1 MGSQLEPGYR
11 FPAQAQ
17 EEQPGKEYLMHP
29 LPQSFNPNYKPS
41 SKLQGKVALI
51 TGGDSGIGRA
61 VSYYFTLEGATVAF
75 TYVKGQED
83 EDKDQTLK
91 MLYGIKAQGAKDPIA
106 LPTDVGSEENCKQVV
121 DQVLSEYG
129 QIDILVNNAAEQY
142 YSTTIEDITQSRL
155 ERVFKTNI
163 FSHFFMSRF
172 ALRHMKEGSCI
183 INTASLAAYQGNQTL
198 LDYSSTKG
206 AIVAFTRS
214 LSQQLISRGIRVNAV
229 APGPVWT
236 PLQPA
241 SMPAEKIAELG
252 SEVPLDRAAEPYE
265 IAPSYVFL
273 ASNDCAS
280 YITGQ
285 VVHPNG
291 GSIVNA

>member
-1 MGSQLEPGYR
+1 MATQSGFR
-11 FPAQAQ
+11 FPPQTQ
-17 EEQPGKEYLMHP
+17 DRQPGKEYLMHP
-29 LPQSFNPNYKPS
+29 LPEFLNPQYKPS
-41 SKLQGKVALI
+41 NKLLGKVALV

-83 EDKDQTLK
+83 MDTDHTLK
-91 MLYGIKAQGAKDPIA
+91 ILSESKAEGAKDPIA
-106 LPTDVGSEENCKQVV
+106 IPTDVGFEENCRSVV
-121 DQVLSEYG
+121 DQVMAEYG
-129 QIDILVNNAAEQY
+129 HIDILVNNAAEQY
-142 YSTTIEDITQSRL
+142 YSTTIEDITETRL
-155 ERVFKTNI
+155 ERVFRTNI
-163 FSHFFMSRF
+163 FGQFFMTRY
-172 ALRHMKEGSCI
+172 ALQHMKQGSCI
-183 INTASLAAYQGNQTL
+183 INTTSVVAYAGYSGL

-214 LSQQLISRGIRVNAV
+214 LSLQLIDKGIRVNAV

-241 SMPAEKIAELG
+241 SLPAEKIAALG
-252 SEVPLDRAAEPYE
+252 SEVPMDRAAQPYE

-273 ASNDCAS
+273 ASNECSS

-285 VVHPNG
+285 VLHPNG
-291 GSIVNA
+291 GYIVNA

>member
-1 MGSQLEPGYR
+1 MLKGRRLRTRTKLSRYYMELRHREQKTQLP
-11 FPAQAQ
+11 FP
-17 EEQPGKEYLMHP
+17 LM
-29 LPQSFNPNYKPS
+29 LGLKRTANRLLT
-41 SKLQGKVALI
+41 KL
-51 TGGDSGIGRA
+51 
-61 VSYYFTLEGATVAF
+61 
-75 TYVKGQED
+75 
-83 EDKDQTLK
+83 
-91 MLYGIKAQGAKDPIA
+91 
-106 LPTDVGSEENCKQVV
+106 
-121 DQVLSEYG
+121 
-129 QIDILVNNAAEQY
+129 
-142 YSTTIEDITQSRL
+142 
-155 ERVFKTNI
+155 
-163 FSHFFMSRF
+163 F
-172 ALRHMKEGSCI
+172 ASRHMKEGSCI
-183 INTASLAAYQGNQTL
+183 INTASLAAYQGNQNL

-241 SMPAEKIAELG
+241 STPAEKIAQLG
-252 SEVPLDRAAEPYE
+252 SEVPLDRADEPYE

>member
-1 MGSQLEPGYR
+1 MDDHKSEGLSWADQWDPE
-11 FPAQAQ
+11 
-17 EEQPGKEYLMHP
+17 P
-29 LPQSFNPNYKPS
+29 LPAAGDGGRRKGNRDNA
-41 SKLQGKVALI
+41 GKSNAAKKFLTFQWVALI

-75 TYVKGQED
+75 TYVKGQEV

-91 MLYGIKAQGAKDPIA
+91 ILHGIKAQGAKDPIA
-106 LPTDVGSEENCKQVV
+106 LPTDVGFEESCKQVV
-121 DQVLSEYG
+121 DQV
-129 QIDILVNNAAEQY
+129 
-142 YSTTIEDITQSRL
+142 
-155 ERVFKTNI
+155 
-163 FSHFFMSRF
+163 
-172 ALRHMKEGSCI
+172 EGSCI
-183 INTASLAAYQGNQTL
+183 INTASLAAYQGNQNL

-214 LSQQLISRGIRVNAV
+214 LSQQLISRGIHVNAV

-236 PLQPA
+236 PLQPT
-241 SMPAEKIAELG
+241 STPAEKIAQLG
-252 SEVPLDRAAEPYE
+252 SEVPLDRADEPYE

>member
-1 MGSQLEPGYR
+1 MATTG
-11 FPAQAQ
+11 FPPQPEQ
-17 EEQPGKEYLMHP
+17 DGQPGKEYIMHP
-29 LPQSFNPNYKPS
+29 LPQSLNPDYKPS
-41 SKLQGKVALI
+41 NKLLGKIALV

-91 MLYGIKAQGAKDPIA
+91 MICKLKVEGAKDPIA
-106 LPTDVGSEENCKQVV
+106 IPTDLSYEENCKRVV
-121 DQVLSEYG
+121 DEVIDVYG
-129 QIDILVNNAAEQY
+129 QIDILVNNAAQQY
-142 YSTTIEDITQSRL
+142 YTTNIEDVDENRL
-155 ERVFKTNI
+155 ERLFRINVF
-163 FSHFFMSRF
+163 SYFFLSRY
-172 ALRHMKEGSCI
+172 ALKYMKRGSCI
-183 INTASLAAYQGNQTL
+183 INTASLVAYAGNSVL

-214 LSQQLISRGIRVNAV
+214 LSLQLIEKGIRVNAV

-236 PLQPA
+236 PLEAVSLP
-241 SMPAEKIAELG
+241 PHELAIFG
-252 SEVPLDRAAEPYE
+252 SQVPMNRAAEPYE
-265 IAPSYVFL
+265 IAPAFVFL
-273 ASNDCAS
+273 ACNVCAS

-291 GSIVNA
+291 GTIVNA